1 MIERDA
7 QHAGPQAGDE
17 ARARAGRES
26 APPKGPWLEDLG
38 AVGLELVRWLRLR
51 AERSRLALRRR
62 LFEVA
67 WALPLVAFGLAV
79 AVLAGAAFA
88 RGVIGGALALF
99 ERAPWLGEI
108 VAGLLL
114 LWGLLTALYLWM
126 RASDARELER
136 LRKEHDDDGEGTPPP
151 GSDA

>member
-1 MIERDA
+1 VIDRDA
-7 QHAGPQAGDE
+7 QHMGPEAGTEG
-17 ARARAGRES
+17 RARADRGQ

-51 AERSRLALRRR
+51 AERTRLALRRR
-62 LFEVA
+62 LFEIA

-108 VAGLLL
+108 VAGLTLL
-114 LWGLLTALYLWM
+114 GGLLAVLHLWM

-136 LRKEHDDDGEGTPPP
+136 LRREHEDDGASTPHP
-151 GSDA
+151 GPDA